1 MKKFKVH
8 AANFNADTFRN
19 NYQKYIIDEYDAC
32 FEDTIFEL
40 NAPQEIYDEISGL
53 EEESITILKN

>member
-19 NYQKYIIDEYDAC
+19 NYQKYIIDEY
-32 FEDTIFEL
+32 L
-40 NAPQEIYDEISGL
+40 
-53 EEESITILKN
+53 